1 MPATW
6 HSGRVAQRAE
16 GWYQSGARDAG
27 KEAEEGCGCARF
39 GDAWRVPRRDYASH
53 DRVADFARY
62 LRWHDLVGS
71 TLAVAAPKLRQL
83 SDFTLAD
90 LEGIRVLLRGG
101 SVVDWHR
108 LNFAKE
114 TEARDFV
121 AVQAFDLDDPR
132 DRVRV
137 EQIKEAAIDYLRR
150 HFDFPVPKPVAK
162 KDLVGLLMLASSKGH
177 RQVCACAILKVM
189 HIIHHLEAR
198 ELMFL
203 LPVADE
209 EIFHLVERKVYQI
222 MGAALANDFPILEF
236 IGGRKNKDSLYT
248 KLLSKPDV
256 SASQIY
262 DKVRFRIVT
271 RSSDDIF
278 PVLNFL
284 QRSVVPFN
292 FIIPGQSTNTL
303 LRFHEYCRSEP
314 ALADL
319 VESLQLPLDVEDGLS
334 PIDNRFTAPSY
345 RVVHFV
351 ADVPVRVPQQVLDA
365 AASATAHLGRVIFVQ
380 TEFQLIDRA
389 TDQTNESGD
398 ASHENYKERQKL
410 AVMQRLKVGARS
422 GS

>member
-1 MPATW
+1 M
-6 HSGRVAQRAE
+6 
-16 GWYQSGARDAG
+16 
-27 KEAEEGCGCARF
+27 
-39 GDAWRVPRRDYASH
+39 
-53 DRVADFARY
+53 
-62 LRWHDLVGS
+62 
-71 TLAVAAPKLRQL
+71 AAPKLRTL

-108 LNFAKE
+108 INFAE
-114 TEARDFV
+114 EDEARGFV
-121 AVQAFDLDDPR
+121 AAHELDLEDARDQA
-132 DRVRV
+132 RV
-137 EQIKEAAIDYLRR
+137 EEIKKKAIEYLRR

-162 KDLVGLLMLASSKGH
+162 RDLPGLLMLAASKGH

-209 EIFHLVERKVYQI
+209 EIFHLVEHKVYQV

-256 SASQIY
+256 SAAQIY

-271 RSSDDIF
+271 RNADDVF

-303 LRFHEYCRSEP
+303 LRFHEYCR
-314 ALADL
+314 ADERL
-319 VESLQLPLDVEDGLS
+319 GELLPQLQLPLDLEDGLS
-334 PIDNRFTAPSY
+334 SIDNRFTAPSY
-345 RVVHFV
+345 RVVHFA
-351 ADVPVRVPQQVLDA
+351 ADVPVRVPKRILDA
-365 AASATAHLGRVIFVQ
+365 APPATEGLGEVIFVQ
-380 TEFQLIDRA
+380 AEFQVIDRSS
-389 TDQTNESGD
+389 DQTNEAGD
-398 ASHENYKERQKL
+398 ASHASYKERQKL
-410 AVMQRLKVGARS
+410 AVMHRLKVGGFS
-422 GS
+422 K

>member
-1 MPATW
+1 M
-6 HSGRVAQRAE
+6 
-16 GWYQSGARDAG
+16 
-27 KEAEEGCGCARF
+27 
-39 GDAWRVPRRDYASH
+39 
-53 DRVADFARY
+53 
-62 LRWHDLVGS
+62 
-71 TLAVAAPKLRQL
+71 AAPELRKL

-108 LNFAKE
+108 LNFGTDA
-114 TEARDFV
+114 EARKFI
-121 AVQAFDLDDPR
+121 AVQEIDLDDPR
-132 DRVRV
+132 DRARV
-137 EQIKEAAIDYLRR
+137 DQIKEAAIDYLRR
-150 HFDFPVPKPVAK
+150 HFDFPVPKPVAR

-177 RQVCACAILKVM
+177 RQICACAILKVM

-198 ELMFL
+198 ELLFL

-209 EIFHLVERKVYQI
+209 EIFHLVERKVYQV
-222 MGAALANDFPILEF
+222 MGSALANDFPILEF

-271 RSSDDIF
+271 RSSEDIF
-278 PVLNFL
+278 PVLNFI

-292 FIIPGQSTNTL
+292 FVIPGQSTNTL

-314 ALADL
+314 ALDELAA
-319 VESLQLPLDVEDGLS
+319 SLQLPLDVEDGLS

-351 ADVPVRVPQQVLDA
+351 ADVPVRVPQHVLDA
-365 AASATAHLGRVIFVQ
+365 AASATANLGRIIFVQ
-380 TEFQLIDRA
+380 AEFQVIDRA

-410 AVMQRLKVGARS
+410 AVMHRLKVGGLS
-422 GS
+422 KS